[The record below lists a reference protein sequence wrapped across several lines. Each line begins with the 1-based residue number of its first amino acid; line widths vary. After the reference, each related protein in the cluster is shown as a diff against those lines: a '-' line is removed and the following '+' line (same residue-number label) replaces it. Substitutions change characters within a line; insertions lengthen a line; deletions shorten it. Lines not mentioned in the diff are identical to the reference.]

1 MAKIEQRGTIEC
13 ECVIRLSEEE
23 MRFLDGMTGYGWKGF
38 IETFHKHMGT
48 SYTRDHLK
56 GGEEFFT
63 SIRACILPILR
74 RTDDARAVFVG
85 EKEARKPN
93 RDADAPVPSDQRGTE

>member
-1 MAKIEQRGTIEC
+1 MAKIEQRGKIEC
-13 ECVIRLSEEE
+13 ECVVRLSEEE

-48 SYTRDHLK
+48 HYTRDHLK

-63 SIRACILPILR
+63 SIRAAILPILR
-74 RTDDARAVFVG
+74 RTDNARAVFNG
-85 EKEARKPN
+85 EKVAAHPPKPAEQEA
-93 RDADAPVPSDQRGTE
+93 

>member
-1 MAKIEQRGTIEC
+1 
-13 ECVIRLSEEE
+13 

-56 GGEEFFT
+56 GGQLFFE
-63 SIRACILPILR
+63 SIRTCIMPILK
-74 RTDDARAVFVG
+74 RTDEARAVFSG
-85 EKEARKPN
+85 EKEARHPQKPEPQLPQVTAN
-93 RDADAPVPSDQRGTE
+93 D